1 MFSRRRRPT
10 RAVEDRAFRMSLLM
24 IENLIAGLR
33 RCWSGRN
40 EGAAAV
46 EFAITVPLL
55 IVFVLG
61 AVDYGILMNNAASL
75 IGATRAGGEVAK
87 VDPGVTAAQ
96 LTALGIFPS
105 GATPSVS
112 APFCTCF
119 DNTTVSCPAPG
130 GAGANPCA
138 AKSDTRVLRYV
149 TVSATQSFSPLL
161 SWTSLTFPGSLDAT
175 TVVRTQ

>member
-1 MFSRRRRPT
+1 
-10 RAVEDRAFRMSLLM
+10 MSLLMM
-24 IENLIAGLR
+24 IENLIVGLR
-33 RCWSGRN
+33 RCWSGPN

-46 EFAITVPLL
+46 EFAITMPLL

-61 AVDYGILMNNAASL
+61 VADYGILMNNAASL
-75 IGATRAGGEVAK
+75 VGATRAGGEIAK
-87 VDPGVTAAQ
+87 VNPSVTAAQ

-105 GATPSVS
+105 AATPSVS
-112 APFCTCF
+112 ATFCTCF
-119 DNTTVSCPAPG
+119 DNTTVTCPAPD

-161 SWTSLTFPGSLDAT
+161 SWTSFTFPGSLNAT

>member
-1 MFSRRRRPT
+1 
-10 RAVEDRAFRMSLLM
+10 M
-24 IENLIAGLR
+24 IKSLIAGLR
-33 RCWSGRN
+33 RSWGGRN
-40 EGAAAV
+40 EGASAV
-46 EFAITVPLL
+46 EFAITLPLL

-61 AVDYGILMNNAASL
+61 VADYGILMNNAASL

-87 VDPGVTAAQ
+87 ENPSVTAAQ

-105 GATPSVS
+105 GAIPSVS
-112 APFCTCF
+112 ASSCSCF
-119 DNTTVSCPAPG
+119 DNTTVSCPTPG

-149 TVSATQSFSPLL
+149 TVSATQSFSPVV
-161 SWTSLTFPGSLDAT
+161 SWTSFTFPASLNAT

>member
-1 MFSRRRRPT
+1 M
-10 RAVEDRAFRMSLLM
+10 VEKL
-24 IENLIAGLR
+24 IEGLR

-40 EGAAAV
+40 GGAAVV
-46 EFAITVPLL
+46 EFAITAPLL
-55 IVFVLG
+55 ILLVLG
-61 AVDYGILMNNAASL
+61 VADYGILMNTTASL

-87 VDPGVTAAQ
+87 VDPSVTPAQ

-119 DNTTVSCPAPG
+119 DNTTVTCPAPG
-130 GAGANPCA
+130 AGAANPCA

-149 TVSATQSFSPLL
+149 TVSANQNFSPVV
-161 SWTSLTFPGSLDAT
+161 SWTSFTFPGSLSAS

>member
-1 MFSRRRRPT
+1 
-10 RAVEDRAFRMSLLM
+10 M
-24 IENLIAGLR
+24 IENLIAGLL

-46 EFAITVPLL
+46 EFAMTAPLL
-55 IVFVLG
+55 IVLVLG
-61 AVDYGILMNNAASL
+61 VVDYGILMNNAASL
-75 IGATRAGGEVAK
+75 VGGTRAGGEVAK
-87 VDPGVTAAQ
+87 VNPSVTAAQ

-112 APFCTCF
+112 APFCSCF

-138 AKSDTRVLRYV
+138 VKSDTRVLRYV
-149 TVSATQSFSPLL
+149 TVSATQSFSPVV
-161 SWTSLTFPGSLDAT
+161 SWTSFTFPASLNAT

>member
-1 MFSRRRRPT
+1 MN
-10 RAVEDRAFRMSLLM
+10 LLM

-40 EGAAAV
+40 DGAAAV

-61 AVDYGILMNNAASL
+61 VVDYGMLMNNAASL
-75 IGATRAGGEVAK
+75 VGATRAGGEVAEMN
-87 VDPGVTAAQ
+87 PSVTAAQ

-105 GATPSVS
+105 GAIPSVS
-112 APFCTCF
+112 APFCSCF
-119 DNTTVSCPAPG
+119 DNTPVSCPAPG
-130 GAGANPCA
+130 GADPNPCA
-138 AKSDTRVLRYV
+138 TKSDTRVLRYV

-161 SWTSLTFPGSLDAT
+161 SWTNFTFPESLSAT
-175 TVVRTQ
+175 TAVRTQ

>member
-1 MFSRRRRPT
+1 
-10 RAVEDRAFRMSLLM
+10 MSLLM
-24 IENLIAGLR
+24 SEYLIAGLR

-55 IVFVLG
+55 IVFLLG
-61 AVDYGILMNNAASL
+61 VVDYGILMNNAVSL
-75 IGATRAGGEVAK
+75 VGATRAGGEVAK
-87 VDPGVTAAQ
+87 VNPGVTAAE

-112 APFCTCF
+112 APFCSCF

-130 GAGANPCA
+130 GADPNPCA

-161 SWTSLTFPGSLDAT
+161 SWTSFTFPGSLDAT

>member
-1 MFSRRRRPT
+1 
-10 RAVEDRAFRMSLLM
+10 M
-24 IENLIAGLR
+24 IKSLIAGLR
-33 RCWSGRN
+33 RSWGGRN
-40 EGAAAV
+40 EGASAV
-46 EFAITVPLL
+46 EFAITLPLL

-61 AVDYGILMNNAASL
+61 VADYGILMNNAASL

-87 VDPGVTAAQ
+87 ENPSVTAAQ

-112 APFCTCF
+112 ASSCSCF
-119 DNTTVSCPAPG
+119 DNTTVSCPTPG

-149 TVSATQSFSPLL
+149 TVSATQSFSPVV
-161 SWTSLTFPGSLDAT
+161 SWTSFTFPASLNAT